1 MIMEDN
7 RNSTNCYSI
16 IVTVTITTKKLKLI
30 IITSVKYGKSEKS
43 SLIVIIIVPAKI
55 LQKS

>member
-16 IVTVTITTKKLKLI
+16 IVTVTITTKKIKLI

-43 SLIVIIIVPAKI
+43 SLIVIIIVPAKA

>member
-1 MIMEDN
+1 MEDN

-16 IVTVTITTKKLKLI
+16 IVTVTITTKKIKLI

-43 SLIVIIIVPAKI
+43 SLIVIIIVPAKA